1 LAIALLCASA
11 ALAQQFAPTARIVNP
26 INESQLTTLKG
37 NTHPAANARNDRG
50 PVSPDLPM
58 TDLILVLSRSPEQQA
73 AFDKFVASQY
83 EPGSPDFHHWLEPEE
98 VGANFGPSETDVTA
112 ISKWLTGHGF
122 SVDEVSKDRMTIR
135 FSGTAGQ
142 VESAFHTEI
151 HNLEVK
157 GAAHI
162 GNMSDPRIPAVLAP
176 VVVGVKAL
184 HSFFPKPMHKLGG
197 KVQLNSNTGRWERIA
212 SDASTGAKSSAA
224 ARPQAGR
231 PQFGTQD
238 SQNYVIEDV
247 APYDF
252 ATIYNVLP
260 LWNAANRIDGTGQT
274 IAIAGTSDILPAD
287 IATFRSAFGLPAVK
301 SFTTIV
307 ANGTDPGQCGVH
319 PTANCSLDDQ
329 IENSLDVEWSGAVA
343 PGADQVLVVS
353 GSNSATT
360 DTVYSSANYIIQ
372 NKATVNASILNV
384 SYGECELGMGT
395 SGNVAYYDMW
405 QTAAAEGIAA
415 FLASGDSGSASC
427 DQGGDNGGQNLPYV
441 AELGLSVSG
450 LASSPYDTAVGG
462 TDFNW
467 CPASDV
473 TSGTACKASPYW
485 SASNNATTQANALGY
500 VPEIPW
506 NDSCASATGIA
517 IAQYYAIGLSKNGY
531 STPTPNDAETSCNF
545 YVLNYFI
552 IYELSGYD
560 ISGFVDTVGGGGG
573 KSGCVVNSTTSTTT
587 GPVSSCVSTTTST
600 GTANG
605 SIPLVN
611 DGWPKPSWQTNANIP
626 GLPSDGVRD
635 IPDVSFFAANGFNS
649 SAYLICVSAA
659 GVCTYTGDADASPLD
674 MQEVG
679 GTSVSSPAMAGVMAL
694 INQKIG
700 LAQGNPNSE
709 LYALAAQ
716 QTYSS
721 CSAESVTASSA
732 CYFNDIDEYTNDQPC
747 NYSGLSPNCVASESF
762 EGVTDQVGLLS
773 SGSATE
779 GGYNATRGFDM
790 ATGLGSLNVAN
801 VVNGWTSL
809 IGTATA
815 SVTVT
820 PASSSL
826 QVNTALSVTVTVA
839 SVPAGG
845 TTPTGTVVLSA
856 GGYTSPVGTLS
867 SGSYTFTI
875 PAFSLS
881 GGTDTLTV
889 TYSGD
894 STYAQESGTASVT
907 VTMLTP
913 TVTVQPYPTTVGTN
927 TIVVVGVTVT
937 GTGPTPTGTVQL
949 TGGGYTSGAC
959 TLASGACTINIP
971 ANSLSNGTD
980 TLTVA
985 YSGDSNYN
993 AASGTATVTVNI
1005 LWPTVTVTPA
1015 ANSVESGSSL
1025 TVTGMVSGTGP
1036 TPTGT
1041 VQLTGGSY
1049 LSAAVTLSSGS
1060 YSVTIPA
1067 NSLSAGSDTLTVF
1080 YSGDINYATGTGT
1093 ANVMVTQSIYALA
1106 ATTPAAIAPGGT
1118 ATSTVTV
1125 SSSTGYSGTVTLSC
1139 ALTTSPSG
1147 ATDLPTT
1154 CSGVNTTQSV
1164 GGTGATF
1171 TVYTTA
1177 ASSELVWPK
1186 LGNGKGWAGAGGG
1199 AVLAFLVFLGIPARR
1214 RSWRSMLGVL
1224 VVMAALGSLAGCGG
1238 GGGNSGT
1245 TAGSYIFTVTGSGI
1259 PSVTPAPTTTFTVT
1273 VN

>member
-1 LAIALLCASA
+1 MRPLRSLPLSMLASALLFGTA
-11 ALAQQFAPTARIVNP
+11 AMAQQFAPAVRIVNP
-26 INESQLTTLKG
+26 IDENHLVTLKG

-98 VGANFGPSETDVTA
+98 VGANFGPSESDIAT

-122 SVDEVSKDRMTIR
+122 SIDEVSKDRMTIR

-162 GNMSDPRIPAVLAP
+162 GNMSDPQIPAALAP
-176 VVVGVKAL
+176 AIVGVKAL
-184 HSFFPKPMHKLGG
+184 HNFFPRPLHRLGSQ
-197 KVQLNSNTGRWERIA
+197 VTLNRKTGRWERIVSGTA
-212 SDASTGAKSSAA
+212 AGVKTESTANSAKAL
-224 ARPQAGR
+224 
-231 PQFGTQD
+231 PQFGITVG
-238 SQNYVIEDV
+238 SGSSAYLVEDV
-247 APYDF
+247 TPYDF

-260 LWNAANRIDGTGQT
+260 LWNASTPIDGTGQT
-274 IAIAGTSDILPAD
+274 IAIAGTSSIKQSDVT
-287 IATFRSAFGLPAVK
+287 TFRTTFGLP
-301 SFTTIV
+301 TT
-307 ANGTDPGQCGVH
+307 A
-319 PTANCSLDDQ
+319 TANTPKLISGNSMPLTICSGTSTSVPYSGNYCNLDDQ
-329 IENSLDVEWSGAVA
+329 FENALDVEWSGGVA
-343 PGADQVLVVS
+343 KGAQIVLVS
-353 GSNSATT
+353 SYPASSSD
-360 DTVYSSANYIIQ
+360 DTLYDSESYIIN
-372 NKATVNASILNV
+372 NKATLNASVMSV
-384 SYGECELGMGT
+384 SYGLCELGLGT
-395 SGNVAYYDMW
+395 SGNVQYNTLW
-405 QTAAAEGIAA
+405 QTAATEGIAV
-415 FLASGDSGSASC
+415 FVSTGDQGSAVC
-427 DQGGDNGGQNLPYV
+427 DAGMDSSVPY
-441 AELGLSVSG
+441 AAQYGLSVSG
-450 LASSPYDTAVGG
+450 LASTPYNTAVGG
-462 TDFNW
+462 TDLNW
-467 CPASDV
+467 GS
-473 TSGTACKASPYW
+473 TASPYW
-485 SASNNATTQANALGY
+485 STSNASSGLSALSY
-500 VPEIPW
+500 MPEVPW
-506 NDSCASATGIA
+506 NDTCTNPLAVTYLEEWATYVGVS
-517 IAQYYAIGLSKNGY
+517 GV
-531 STPTPNDAETSCNF
+531 TDAETACNF
-545 YVLNYFI
+545 VVNYYYS
-552 IYELSGYD
+552 IYMYYGTDL
-560 ISGFVDTVGGGGG
+560 SGFVDITGGSGGA
-573 KSGCVVNSTTSTTT
+573 SSCTTSNGST
-587 GPVSSCVSTTTST
+587 VSSCT
-600 GTANG
+600 GGYA
-605 SIPLVN
+605 
-611 DGWPKPSWQTNANIP
+611 KPSWQTGVTGI
-626 GLPSDGVRD
+626 PSDGKRD
-635 IPDVSFFAANGFNS
+635 LPDVSFFASNGFLG
-649 SAYLICVSAA
+649 SAYLVCVSAS
-659 GVCTYTGDADASPLD
+659 GTCSYSTTSEPTT
-674 MQEVG
+674 QEVG
-679 GTSVSSPAMAGVMAL
+679 GTSASSPAMAGVMAL
-694 INQKIG
+694 INQKAG
-700 LAQGNPNSE
+700 AAQGSPNTQ
-709 LYALAAQ
+709 LYALAAK
-716 QTYSS
+716 QTYAN
-721 CSAESVTASSA
+721 CTTESVTNSSS
-732 CYFNDIDEYTNDQPC
+732 CYFNDIDTGTIAMPC
-747 NYSGLSPNCVASESF
+747 L
-762 EGVTDQVGLLS
+762 
-773 SGSATE
+773 SGSTNCTVSHSGDTVGILSGWAATT
-779 GGYNATRGFDM
+779 GYDL

-801 VVNGWTSL
+801 VVNAWPAS

-845 TTPTGTVVLSA
+845 TTPTGTVALS
-856 GGYTSPVGTLS
+856 GGGLNPTLVGTLS

-881 GGTDTLTV
+881 GGTDTLTA

-980 TLTVA
+980 TLSVA
-985 YSGDSNYN
+985 YSGDSNYD

-1025 TVTGMVSGTGP
+1025 TVTGTVSGTGP

-1041 VQLTGGSY
+1041 VQLTGGGY

-1060 YSVTIPA
+1060 YSITIPA
-1067 NSLSAGSDTLTVF
+1067 NSLSAGSDTLTVY

-1093 ANVMVTQSIYALA
+1093 ANVTVTQSIYALA

-1139 ALTTSPSG
+1139 ALTTYPNG
-1147 ATDLPTT
+1147 ATDLPT
-1154 CSGVNTTQSV
+1154 CSGINTTQSA

-1171 TVYTTA
+1171 TVYTA
-1177 ASSELVWPK
+1177 GASSALVWPK
-1186 LGNGKGWAGAGGG
+1186 LSNGKGWLGAGGG

-1224 VVMAALGSLAGCGG
+1224 AVMAALGSLAGCGG
-1238 GGGNSGT
+1238 GGGGNSGT
-1245 TAGSYIFTVTGSGI
+1245 TAGSYTFTVTGSGI
-1259 PSVTPAPTTTFTVT
+1259 PPVTPAPTTTFTVT